1 MSELQELLG
10 KRQMLTA
17 MVLAAEHRET
27 VMNICATIDGEASD
41 VMQALVSELGV
52 DEFQA
57 QVILDMQ
64 LKKFTPA
71 AVAVVRSELDIV
83 DARLNSHE
91 MRSRGSG
98 RDS

>member
-27 VMNICATIDGEASD
+27 VMNICATINGEASD
-41 VMQALVSELGV
+41 VVQALGNELGV
-52 DEFQA
+52 NGFQA

-71 AVAVVRSELDIV
+71 AVAVVRSELEIV
-83 DARLNSHE
+83 DARLNTHE
-91 MRSRGSG
+91 KRSRESG
-98 RDS
+98 